1 MSRRNNDG
9 DELAMPR
16 LAPLI
21 TTAGILLVA
30 AIGYWLVFLTPGGA
44 DQSQGGPPGIVV
56 EATEAITATSVRK
69 LKAVG
74 TLASNQSVVVR
85 PEISGRLT
93 KILFDDG
100 VEVEAGTLLAEL
112 DKSVLQ
118 AEFNSAQATLALAKK
133 EYGRADALLKRGTGT
148 KQKRDQ
154 AVSDLQAAEAS
165 VALARAQLDK
175 CEIRAPFDGT
185 LGIRR
190 NDVGAYLAA
199 GDDIVNL
206 EQTQPDQDRLRGA
219 GTFPRRTGRRQGSA
233 TAQRRL
239 SGRDLRRL
247 DRRHQ
252 SALIN
257 QRTRAIQIQAFAD
270 NKDGRLRPGQFVSVT
285 IRVNQRDGAT
295 FVPEQSLVPNS
306 EAPAVFRIEDGVA
319 RMVPVEVGIRIAR
332 HVEIL
337 SGVAAGEMIVTAGQ
351 QRLADGVPVV
361 PREPTFVPPSP
372 PDEEIQMIDGQ

>member
-1 MSRRNNDG
+1 
-9 DELAMPR
+9 MPR
-16 LAPLI
+16 WAPI
-21 TTAGILLVA
+21 TTTAGILAAVA
-30 AIGYWLVFLTPGGA
+30 AVYWFVFLTPGGA
-44 DQSQGGPPGIVV
+44 EQGAGGPPGIVV
-56 EATEAITATSVRK
+56 EATEAVSATSVRK

-74 TLASNQSVVVR
+74 TLASNQSVIVR

-93 KILFDDG
+93 RIHFDDG
-100 VEVEAGTLLAEL
+100 VNVEAGTLLAEL
-112 DKSVLQ
+112 DKSVLA
-118 AEFNSAQATLALAKK
+118 AELNSAQANLTLARK
-133 EYGRADALLKRGTGT
+133 EYERADALLKRGTGT
-148 KQKRDQ
+148 KQRRDQ

-185 LGIRR
+185 LGIRGV
-190 NDVGAYLAA
+190 DVGAYLAA

-206 EQTQPDQDRLRGA
+206 EQISPIKIDFEVPERFLDEIEVGKEVTLRSDAFRGEVFA
-219 GTFPRRTGRRQGSA
+219 AWISA
-233 TAQRRL
+233 VNPM
-239 SGRDLRRL
+239 
-247 DRRHQ
+247 
-252 SALIN
+252 IN
-257 QRTRAIQIQAFAD
+257 QRTRAIEVQAFAD
-270 NKDGRLRPGQFVSVT
+270 NKAGRLRPGQFVSVT

-306 EAPAVFRIEDGVA
+306 EAPAVYRIEDGVA

-337 SGVAAGEMIVTAGQ
+337 SGVAPGEMIVTAGQ

-372 PDEEIQMIDGQ
+372 PDEEIQIIDGQ